1 MLTRIEPVDIT
12 TDKSQIVVNAIEK
25 GDNVVVVSFY
35 PHTSVPHRDAF
46 ALSPQEA
53 LTMAAALITGA
64 AVILNVRGRSLSE
77 ATSAIL
83 PRYDGGQ
90 G

>member
-12 TDKSQIVVNAIEK
+12 DDKMQVVVNAIEA

-35 PHTSVPHRDAF
+35 PHAGPPHRDAF
-46 ALSPQEA
+46 AMTPQEA

-77 ATSAIL
+77 ATSAIIANDH
-83 PRYDGGQ
+83 R
-90 G
+90 